1 MADTNTVKTERQRN
15 DNPMSEARITPFR
28 IANGGKSRQEPA
40 GAATPL
46 LSIVVPVYN
55 EVGNLDLLH
64 AEILQVTEANGYDYE
79 LIFIN
84 DGSDDGSEEVLAA
97 LVEKN
102 PRVRVVTFRRRYG
115 QTAALSA
122 GFKYARGRI
131 IITMDGD
138 LQNDPADIPR
148 LMEKVAEGYDMVNG
162 WRKNRQDAALTRTL
176 PSRVANRIINY
187 LIAGTCVRLND
198 YGCTLKAYKAG
209 IVKNI
214 KLYGEMH
221 RFIPVFAAWL
231 GVRMTEIEVN
241 HRKRHSG
248 KAKYNLS
255 RVSRVIL
262 DLVVVRFFS
271 DYGTRP
277 IQFFGRCAKLLVKL
291 GLVGMGLL
299 WAAKAFFGLPLSYS
313 SMAILLGLVLFS
325 GLQMVFIGLLGEITM
340 RTYYESQSKETY
352 YIRDILEAEQPGG
365 ESRTSDKAGR

>member
-1 MADTNTVKTERQRN
+1 MDQDHATCRGQLPTKG
-15 DNPMSEARITPFR
+15 RITPFR
-28 IANGGKSRQEPA
+28 IANGGRTEQTEEASPF
-40 GAATPL
+40 
-46 LSIVVPVYN
+46 LSIVIPIYN
-55 EVGNLDLLH
+55 EEGNLELLYD
-64 AEILQVTEANGYDYE
+64 EILAVVTENNYDYE
-79 LIFIN
+79 IVFVN
-84 DGSDDGSEEVLAA
+84 DGSDDGSEEVLKA
-97 LVEKN
+97 LVERN
-102 PRVRVVTFRRRYG
+102 ARVRVVRFRRRYG

-122 GFKYARGRI
+122 GFKYARGQI

-148 LMEKVAEGYDMVNG
+148 LMDKMAEGYDMVNG
-162 WRKNRQDAALTRTL
+162 WRKNRKDASLTRTW
-176 PSRVANRIINY
+176 PSRVANLIINY
-187 LIAGTCVRLND
+187 LIAGTCVYLND

-271 DYGTRP
+271 DFGTRP
-277 IQFFGRCAKLLVKL
+277 IQFFGRCAKLLIKL
-291 GLVGMGLL
+291 GLAGLL
-299 WAAKAFFGLPLSYS
+299 ILLAAKHFVAIPISYT
-313 SMAILLGLVLFS
+313 ALTILMGLVLFS
-325 GLQMVFIGLLGEITM
+325 GLQLVFIGLLGEITM
-340 RTYYESQSKETY
+340 RTYYESQNKETY
-352 YIRDILEAEQPGG
+352 YIRDILETPPTVEPVQDPKEGQG
-365 ESRTSDKAGR
+365 

>member
-1 MADTNTVKTERQRN
+1 M
-15 DNPMSEARITPFR
+15 
-28 IANGGKSRQEPA
+28 
-40 GAATPL
+40 
-46 LSIVVPVYN
+46 
-55 EVGNLDLLH
+55 
-64 AEILQVTEANGYDYE
+64 EINGYDYE
-79 LIFIN
+79 LILVN
-84 DGSDDGSEEVLAA
+84 DGSDDGSDRVLNS
-97 LVEKN
+97 LVELN
-102 PRVRVVTFRRRYG
+102 PKVRVVTFRRRYG

-122 GFKYARGRI
+122 GFKYAKGSI

-148 LMEKVAEGYDMVNG
+148 FMDKMSEGYDMVNG
-162 WRKNRQDAALTRTL
+162 WRRHRQDATLTRTI
-176 PSRVANRIINY
+176 PSRVANWIINY
-187 LIAGTCVRLND
+187 LIAGTCVHLND

-241 HRKRHSG
+241 HRRRHSG

-277 IQFFGRCAKLLVKL
+277 IQFFGRCAKLLVQL
-291 GLVGMGLL
+291 GLLGMGGLL
-299 WAAKAFFGLPLSYS
+299 LARHYFSLPLSYS
-313 SMAILLGLVLFS
+313 SIAILSGLIVFS
-325 GLQMVFIGLLGEITM
+325 GLQLIFIGLLGEITM
-340 RTYYESQSKETY
+340 RTYYESQSKDTY
-352 YIRDILEAEQPGG
+352 YIRDILEHDMQTEDPPADLLRPSSA
-365 ESRTSDKAGR
+365 SRS